1 MNTKL
6 RSKQME
12 KLNSKLR
19 NVWSYDAEQGEGK
32 IIFSQENA
40 RLHVAETSFRKN
52 FILEI
57 GWDVLLDQLWNR
69 SDVEKLCRRPL
80 CFHKNCKQ

>member
-6 RSKQME
+6 CSKQLE
-12 KLNSKLR
+12 KLNSKLCK
-19 NVWSYDAEQGEGK
+19 VWSYDAEQAEGK

-52 FILEI
+52 FILEV
-57 GWDVLLDQLWNR
+57 GWDVLSDQLWNR
-69 SDVEKLCRRPL
+69 SNVEKLCRRPL
-80 CFHKNCKQ
+80 LS